1 MVSGLGGAIGY
12 RQHHRVRAADSRP
25 TSTAGAELHAPRHDN
40 LGAGAAGRAGHDGDG
55 AAGVDPA
62 DAIAAG
68 LGDAAGDAVEGERD
82 VARSLTCARIAGP
95 PSPPLPA
102 VPVTVTVVIVP
113 SGAMRRM
120 RLPAGVGS

>member
-1 MVSGLGGAIGY
+1 LVTVSITVY
-12 RQHHRVRAADSRP
+12 VPADSRP
-25 TSTAGAELHAPRHDN
+25 TSSAGAELHAPRHNN

-62 DAIAAG
+62 DAIAAR
-68 LGDAAGDAVEGERD
+68 LGDEAGDAVGGGD

-95 PSPPLPA
+95 PSPPL
-102 VPVTVTVVIVP
+102 PVTVTVVIVP